1 MATVD
6 KKPPEAIPVA
16 DAPQSKPRSSL
27 MGKLML
33 LFFMLAVIGG
43 ECVAAY
49 LLTSAYRPSGV
60 AIAAGPL
67 KEAASKGKPAKE
79 TIEDTT
85 EKNQT
90 EELEV
95 DLGKFDVNSYQ
106 PKANT
111 TSIID
116 FHLYATIASSEK
128 SAFNAS
134 IDQNK
139 NRLRDQILVIVRSA
153 DLAELTEPGLG
164 LLKRR
169 ILEKSNTILGKA
181 YLQTIIFGDF
191 SFTEQ

>member
-1 MATVD
+1 MATVE
-6 KKPPEAIPVA
+6 KKAPEAVPVV
-16 DAPQSKPRSSL
+16 DFPEGKPRSSL

-33 LFFMLAVIGG
+33 LLFMVAVIGG

-67 KEAASKGKPAKE
+67 KEAASKGKPPKE
-79 TIEDTT
+79 TEDSA
-85 EKNQT
+85 EKSQT

-134 IDQNK
+134 IEQNK

-164 LLKRR
+164 LIKRR

-181 YLQTIIFGDF
+181 YLRTIIFGDF

>member
-1 MATVD
+1 
-6 KKPPEAIPVA
+6 
-16 DAPQSKPRSSL
+16 
-27 MGKLML
+27 ML

-43 ECVAAY
+43 ECIAAY

-67 KEAASKGKPAKE
+67 KEPAGKAKPAKE
-79 TIEDTT
+79 AEDAA
-85 EKNQT
+85 EKPQT

-116 FHLYATIASSEK
+116 FHLYATIASSDK
-128 SAFNAS
+128 SAFTAS
-134 IDQNK
+134 IEQNK

-164 LLKRR
+164 LIKRR

-181 YLQTIIFGDF
+181 FLRTIVFGDF

>member
-1 MATVD
+1 MATAE
-6 KKPPEAIPVA
+6 KKAPEA
-16 DAPQSKPRSSL
+16 APAVDSSQSKPRSSL
-27 MGKLML
+27 MGKLLL
-33 LFFMLAVIGG
+33 LFFMGAVIGG
-43 ECVAAY
+43 ECIAAY

-60 AIAAGPL
+60 AIAATPL
-67 KEAASKGKPAKE
+67 KEPAGKAKPAKE
-79 TIEDTT
+79 TEDAA

-116 FHLYATIASSEK
+116 FHLYATVASSDK

-181 YLQTIIFGDF
+181 FLRTIVFGDF

>member
-1 MATVD
+1 MATAD
-6 KKPPEAIPVA
+6 KKAPEAVPAA
-16 DAPQSKPRSSL
+16 DSSQPKPRSSL
-27 MGKLML
+27 MGKLLL
-33 LFFMLAVIGG
+33 LFFMGATIGG
-43 ECVAAY
+43 ECIAAY

-60 AIAAGPL
+60 AIAATPL
-67 KEAASKGKPAKE
+67 KEPAGKAKPAKE
-79 TIEDTT
+79 AEDVA

-116 FHLYATIASSEK
+116 FHLYATVASADK

-139 NRLRDQILVIVRSA
+139 NRLRDQILVIIRSA
-153 DLAELTEPGLG
+153 DLGELTEPGLG

-181 YLQTIIFGDF
+181 FLRTIVFGDF

>member
-1 MATVD
+1 MAKTEKKSPETTSAVD
-6 KKPPEAIPVA
+6 SAEAKPH
-16 DAPQSKPRSSL
+16 SSL

-33 LFFMLAVIGG
+33 LFFMLAVIAG

-49 LLTSAYRPSGV
+49 VLTSAYRPSGV
-60 AIAAGPL
+60 VMAAGPL
-67 KEAASKGKPAKE
+67 KEVASKAKPAKE
-79 TIEDTT
+79 TEEAA
-85 EKNQT
+85 EKNT
-90 EELEV
+90 TDELEV

-111 TSIID
+111 TSFID
-116 FHLYATIASSEK
+116 FHLYATIASSDK

-134 IDQNK
+134 IEQNK

-164 LLKRR
+164 LIKRR

-181 YLQTIIFGDF
+181 FLRTIIFGDF

>member
-6 KKPPEAIPVA
+6 KKAPEAMPEIDSPE
-16 DAPQSKPRSSL
+16 PKPRSSL
-27 MGKLML
+27 VRKLML
-33 LFFMLAVIGG
+33 MFFMLAVIGG
-43 ECVAAY
+43 ECAAAY

-67 KEAASKGKPAKE
+67 KPVAGPAKPAKE
-79 TIEDTT
+79 TEDAA

-116 FHLYATIASSEK
+116 FHLYATIASSDK

-134 IDQNK
+134 IELNK

-181 YLQTIIFGDF
+181 FLRTIIFGDF

>member
-1 MATVD
+1 MATVE
-6 KKPPEAIPVA
+6 KKVPEATPDV
-16 DAPQSKPRSSL
+16 DSPQSKPRSAL

-33 LFFMLAVIGG
+33 LFFMMAVIGG
-43 ECVAAY
+43 ECFAAY

-67 KEAASKGKPAKE
+67 KQVAGKAKPAKE
-79 TIEDTT
+79 AEDAT

-116 FHLYATIASSEK
+116 FHLYATVASCDK

-134 IDQNK
+134 IEQNK

-181 YLQTIIFGDF
+181 YLRTIVFGDF

>member
-6 KKPPEAIPVA
+6 KKAPEAMPAVDSA
-16 DAPQSKPRSSL
+16 EGKPRSSF
-27 MGKLML
+27 MRKLML
-33 LFFMLAVIGG
+33 LFFMAAVIGG

-67 KEAASKGKPAKE
+67 KEAAGKGKPAKE
-79 TIEDTT
+79 TEDAA
-85 EKNQT
+85 EKSQT

-134 IDQNK
+134 IEQNK

-181 YLQTIIFGDF
+181 YLRTIIFGDF

>member
-1 MATVD
+1 MATVE
-6 KKPPEAIPVA
+6 KNVPEAAP
-16 DAPQSKPRSSL
+16 DTDSPQSKPRSSL

-33 LFFMLAVIGG
+33 LLFMLAVIGG

-60 AIAAGPL
+60 PIAAGPP
-67 KEAASKGKPAKE
+67 KQAAGQGKPARE
-79 TIEDTT
+79 PEDAS
-85 EKNQT
+85 EKGQT
-90 EELEV
+90 EDLEV
-95 DLGKFDVNSYQ
+95 DLGKFDVNSFQ

-116 FHLYATIASSEK
+116 FHLYATIASSDK

-134 IDQNK
+134 IEQNK

-181 YLQTIIFGDF
+181 FLQTIIFGDF

>member
-1 MATVD
+1 MVSVEKNAPEAMAVVD
-6 KKPPEAIPVA
+6 PPEG
-16 DAPQSKPRSSL
+16 KPRGSL
-27 MGKLML
+27 MGKLMP
-33 LFFMLAVIGG
+33 LFFMVAVIGG

-67 KEAASKGKPAKE
+67 KEAAGKGKPAKE
-79 TIEDTT
+79 AEDAA
-85 EKNQT
+85 EKSQT

-134 IDQNK
+134 IELNK

-164 LLKRR
+164 LIKRR

-181 YLQTIIFGDF
+181 FLRTIIFGDF

>member
-1 MATVD
+1 MANVE
-6 KKPPEAIPVA
+6 KQAA
-16 DAPQSKPRSSL
+16 DVTADVESPQSKPHSSVV
-27 MGKLML
+27 GKLL
-33 LFFMLAVIGG
+33 PLFFVLAVIGG
-43 ECVAAY
+43 ECAAAY
-49 LLTSAYRPSGV
+49 VLTSAYRPSGV
-60 AIAAGPL
+60 AVAAGPVKPVAG
-67 KEAASKGKPAKE
+67 KEKPVKEPEDPADKG
-79 TIEDTT
+79 
-85 EKNQT
+85 QT

-116 FHLYATIASSEK
+116 FHLYATIASSDK

-134 IDQNK
+134 IEQNR

-164 LLKRR
+164 LIKRR
-169 ILEKSNTILGKA
+169 ILEKSNAILGKA
-181 YLQTIIFGDF
+181 FLRTIIFGDF

>member
-1 MATVD
+1 M
-6 KKPPEAIPVA
+6 P
-16 DAPQSKPRSSL
+16 
-27 MGKLML
+27 
-33 LFFMLAVIGG
+33 LFFMVAVIGG

-49 LLTSAYRPSGV
+49 LLTSAYRPSGA

-67 KEAASKGKPAKE
+67 KEAAGKGKPAKE
-79 TIEDTT
+79 TEDSA
-85 EKNQT
+85 EKSQT

-116 FHLYATIASSEK
+116 FHLYATIASSDK

-134 IDQNK
+134 IEQNK

-169 ILEKSNTILGKA
+169 ILRKVTPSSVRLICERS
-181 YLQTIIFGDF
+181 F
-191 SFTEQ
+191 SATSPSPNSSGPADPAGNGLPWPMTTS